1 MHELRFSAGVHRVND
16 GNMATFYVMNTGVN
30 RNRWSVTEDAL
41 EQALLT
47 LIGKPLGCGPNYSTD
62 RHYQDQ
68 LLLGEFVETSKPNG
82 YALGEARIDDVEC
95 WLRLTSGEWGP
106 VSVVVTS
113 YLEKCS
119 VCGLDLTGLDDPFI
133 HDCILEGG
141 HLVVESFTFDRVDF
155 VDVPAYPQAGLIKSS
170 DMVVPIELLA
180 SFSGSQV
187 GAAGPLGVSQ
197 DQQVKEMEIEERLS
211 MVESGLESAIER
223 LGMFEEEF
231 GSDSSKERLEN
242 IESRLKAVREKITQ
256 IETGLEQ
263 GAPKAKMEE
272 GKDEL
277 EAAMDDARH
286 RLFGRRLS

>member
-1 MHELRFSAGVHRVND
+1 MHELRFSAGVHRVDD
-16 GNMATFYVMNTGVN
+16 GNRATFYVMNTGVN
-30 RNRWSVTEDAL
+30 RNRWAVTEDAL
-41 EQALLT
+41 EQALPT
-47 LIGKPLGCGPNYSTD
+47 LIGKPLGCGPDYSTD

-68 LLLGEFVETSKPNG
+68 LVLGEFVQTSKPNG
-82 YALGEARIDDVEC
+82 YSLGEARIDDVEC

-119 VCGLDLTGLDDPFI
+119 VCGLDLTGLDDPFS
-133 HDCILEGG
+133 HGCILEGG

-180 SFSGSQV
+180 SYSGSQV
-187 GAAGPLGVSQ
+187 RAAGPLGESL
-197 DQQVKEMEIEERLS
+197 DQQVNEMEIEERLGKI
-211 MVESGLESAIER
+211 ESGLESAFELIGR
-223 LGMFEEEF
+223 FEEF
-231 GSDSSKERLEN
+231 DSGASDERLET
-242 IESRLKAVREKITQ
+242 IEKRLESVNENITQ
-256 IETGLEQ
+256 IEAGLEQ
-263 GAPKAKMEE
+263 GAPKARMEE